1 MKINITNEQYKELI
15 DMLAL
20 SNGIVG
26 VLGDALSDKDY
37 KMRSKKTDDLENYFL
52 QFAKDFGCSELTQK
66 SEYKDK
72 IILDDEYYEN
82 KIMPIMTDFEELA
95 TYESLSNEL
104 AWRDFR
110 EKHSEEEIKEME
122 KENGGYFGVVLYD
135 YEKKYWNEFD
145 KNGYKRLE
153 IKQHK

>member
-1 MKINITNEQYKELI
+1 
-15 DMLAL
+15 MLCQIRIIKCVPKNRRFGKL
-20 SNGIVG
+20 
-26 VLGDALSDKDY
+26 
-37 KMRSKKTDDLENYFL
+37 FL

-122 KENGGYFGVVLYD
+122 KRMAD
-135 YEKKYWNEFD
+135 I
-145 KNGYKRLE
+145 LE
-153 IKQHK
+153 SSYMIMRKILE